1 MHVITNDWPVY
12 RYENARQQIDTI
24 FGQKFHPNFPR
35 QLKSCDQS
43 GCGQYPSTSGGV
55 YNEGIDVIAT
65 STDLPLPL
73 SGYMQLLNSSN
84 LPVTNQDAYA
94 SSNYSNSIVL
104 IPDEPSYEGVYVI
117 ISNLI
122 PAPGIG
128 QELQFFTAGDTVAM
142 VTAGFIH
149 IEIIKANDGVGYR
162 LDPTS
167 YLQPRLE
174 PNVEV
179 ELECND
185 LAVEMGGV
193 VVERVNIIEPSNFVS
208 QELLGEPLVV
218 GKLLTLLEDNHD
230 YTLNRS
236 AAHL

>member
-1 MHVITNDWPVY
+1 MIINY

-24 FGQKFHPNFPR
+24 FGQKFHPSFPR

-43 GCGQYPSTSGGV
+43 GCGQYPSTTGGV
-55 YNEGIDVIAT
+55 YNEGIDVIAM

-73 SGYMQLLNSSN
+73 SGHVQLLSSSN
-84 LPVTNQDAYA
+84 LPVSNQDAYA

-104 IPDEPSYEGVYVI
+104 IPAEPSYEGVYVI
-117 ISNLI
+117 ISNLV
-122 PAPGIG
+122 PASDIG
-128 QELQFFTAGDTVAM
+128 QELQFFTAGDTVGM
-142 VTAGFIH
+142 VTAGFVH
-149 IEIIKANDGVGYR
+149 VEVIKVIDGVGHR

-174 PNVEV
+174 PSVAV

-193 VVERVNIIEPSNFVS
+193 VVERVNIIEPSNSVNR
-208 QELLGEPLVV
+208 ELLGEPLVV
-218 GKLLTLLEDNHD
+218 GKLGV
-230 YTLNRS
+230 
-236 AAHL
+236 